1 MFVQFRK
8 RYRNEGSP
16 SPRQSPKRRREHSP
30 DSDTYNS
37 GDDKNER
44 HRLLSQVVRP
54 HESHSLSP
62 SHFPEDRQ
70 GRWKEEDRK
79 PERKESSRR
88 YEEQELKEKVSSV
101 DKQRE
106 QTEIMESSRTRD
118 LIGHHPSEDRD
129 TSDGTHDDNK
139 KKAKI
144 QKKPI
149 KKKKEDDVGLE
160 RGNTETASE
169 DSQVFSP
176 KKGQKK
182 KSVEKKHKRP
192 RGDSDNSDEEAA
204 QQSKKKRGPR
214 TPPITTKEELLEMS
228 NDKEAT
234 IEDPQR
240 KEDTAFSDWSDEDVP
255 DRAEVTEHAATAA
268 TPGRTPSPSSLPPP
282 PPPLATASGTL
293 AATANATS
301 TFTSATISTSASTAS
316 VAFTSEDSHRKGYKA
331 RAEKEVPHVTIE
343 DAPHRKTVDQKRSSS
358 LGSNRSNRSHTSG
371 RLRSPSN
378 DSAHRSG
385 DDQSS
390 RKRVLHSGSRDRE
403 KTKSLEITGERKS
416 RIDQLKR
423 GEPSRSTSSDRQ
435 DSRSHSSRR
444 SSPESDRQ
452 VHSRSGSFDSR
463 DRLQERDRYEHERER
478 ERERRDTR
486 QREWDRDV
494 DKDWSRSRDRDRL
507 RERERE
513 RDKRRDLDRER
524 ERLISDSMERDRD
537 RTFES
542 CSQME
547 SVKRSEAKL
556 DSEHEKD
563 LEGMSRDSIALD
575 RERMDKDLASIQGFE
590 DTNKAERTESVE
602 DDESKLDDT
611 HSLGSGAGE
620 GYEPISDDELDEIL
634 AGDAEKRE
642 DQQDEEKM
650 PDPLD
655 VIDVD
660 WSGLMPKHPK
670 EPREPGAALL
680 KFTPGAVMLRVGIS
694 KKLAGSELF
703 TKVKETCQRLLEK
716 PKDTD
721 SLFEHELGALN
732 MAALLRKEERASLLS
747 NLGPCCKALCFRRD
761 SAIRKQL
768 VKNEKGTVKQAYTNA
783 PVVDNELLRLSLRLF
798 KRKTTCHAP
807 GHEKTEDNKLS
818 QSSVQQ
824 ELCVS

>member
-1 MFVQFRK
+1 M
-8 RYRNEGSP
+8 
-16 SPRQSPKRRREHSP
+16 
-30 DSDTYNS
+30 
-37 GDDKNER
+37 
-44 HRLLSQVVRP
+44 SQVVRP
-54 HESHSLSP
+54 QESRSLSP
-62 SHFPEDRQ
+62 SHLTEDRQ
-70 GRWKEEDRK
+70 SRWKEEDRK
-79 PERKESSRR
+79 QERKESSRR
-88 YEEQELKEKVSSV
+88 YEEQEIKEKVSSIE
-101 DKQRE
+101 KQRE
-106 QTEIMESSRTRD
+106 HIEIAEISRTRSQD

-129 TSDGTHDDNK
+129 TSERAHDENK

-149 KKKKEDDVGLE
+149 KKKKDDDVGIE
-160 RGNTETASE
+160 RNNIEISE
-169 DSQVFSP
+169 DGQVFSP

-182 KSVEKKHKRP
+182 KGIEKKRKRSK
-192 RGDSDNSDEEAA
+192 GDSDISDEETT

-214 TPPITTKEELLEMS
+214 TPPITSKEELVDMS
-228 NDKEAT
+228 NNKNAT
-234 IEDPQR
+234 IEESQK

-255 DRAEVTEHAATAA
+255 DRAEMTEIDRAVTVV

-282 PPPLATASGTL
+282 PPPVANSSSSSTLATAGTTTLSTSGT
-293 AATANATS
+293 
-301 TFTSATISTSASTAS
+301 TISTSSNTPSASLAN
-316 VAFTSEDSHRKGYKA
+316 EDSHRKCH
-331 RAEKEVPHVTIE
+331 RTRVEKVEASHVTIE
-343 DAPHRKTVDQKRSSS
+343 DAPHRKPVDQKRSSS
-358 LGSNRSNRSHTSG
+358 LGSNRSNRSHTSS

-385 DDQSS
+385 DDQSG
-390 RKRVLHSGSRDRE
+390 RRRVLHSGSRDRE

-463 DRLQERDRYEHERER
+463 DRLQERDRYEHDRER

-486 QREWDRDV
+486 QREWDRDA
-494 DKDWSRSRDRDRL
+494 DKDWPRNRDRDRL

-513 RDKRRDLDRER
+513 RDKRRDLERER
-524 ERLISDSMERDRD
+524 ERLIPDSVERDRD
-537 RTFES
+537 RERSFEN
-542 CSQME
+542 SQLE
-547 SVKRSEAKL
+547 SIKRSEAKL
-556 DSEHEKD
+556 ESEHERD
-563 LEGMSRDSIALD
+563 LDGTSRDTVALD
-575 RERMDKDLASIQGFE
+575 KDRMDTGSAQGFE
-590 DTNKAERTESVE
+590 DISKTERAENME
-602 DDESKLDDT
+602 DDESKLDDA

-634 AGDAEKRE
+634 AGDAEKRD

-680 KFTPGAVMLRVGIS
+680 KFTPGAVMLRVGLS
-694 KKLAGSELF
+694 KKLAGSEIF

-716 PKDTD
+716 PKDAD
-721 SLFEHELGALN
+721 NLFEHELGALN
-732 MAALLRKEERASLLS
+732 MAALLRKEERANLLS

-768 VKNEKGTVKQAYTNA
+768 VKNEKGNVKQAYTNA

-798 KRKTTCHAP
+798 KRKTTCYTP
-807 GHEKTEDNKLS
+807 GPEKNENNKLS
-818 QSSVQQ
+818 QSSIQQ

>member
-1 MFVQFRK
+1 M
-8 RYRNEGSP
+8 
-16 SPRQSPKRRREHSP
+16 
-30 DSDTYNS
+30 
-37 GDDKNER
+37 
-44 HRLLSQVVRP
+44 
-54 HESHSLSP
+54 
-62 SHFPEDRQ
+62 
-70 GRWKEEDRK
+70 
-79 PERKESSRR
+79 
-88 YEEQELKEKVSSV
+88 EKV
-101 DKQRE
+101 
-106 QTEIMESSRTRD
+106 
-118 LIGHHPSEDRD
+118 
-129 TSDGTHDDNK
+129 
-139 KKAKI
+139 
-144 QKKPI
+144 
-149 KKKKEDDVGLE
+149 
-160 RGNTETASE
+160 ET
-169 DSQVFSP
+169 
-176 KKGQKK
+176 
-182 KSVEKKHKRP
+182 
-192 RGDSDNSDEEAA
+192 
-204 QQSKKKRGPR
+204 
-214 TPPITTKEELLEMS
+214 
-228 NDKEAT
+228 
-234 IEDPQR
+234 
-240 KEDTAFSDWSDEDVP
+240 
-255 DRAEVTEHAATAA
+255 
-268 TPGRTPSPSSLPPP
+268 
-282 PPPLATASGTL
+282 
-293 AATANATS
+293 
-301 TFTSATISTSASTAS
+301 
-316 VAFTSEDSHRKGYKA
+316 
-331 RAEKEVPHVTIE
+331 PHVTIE
-343 DAPHRKTVDQKRSSS
+343 DAPHRKPVDQKRSSS

-385 DDQSS
+385 DDQSG

-423 GEPSRSTSSDRQ
+423 GEPSRSTSSDRR

-463 DRLQERDRYEHERER
+463 DRLQERDRYEHDRER

-486 QREWDRDV
+486 QREWDRDA
-494 DKDWSRSRDRDRL
+494 DKDWPRNRDRDRL
-507 RERERE
+507 RERERERE

-524 ERLISDSMERDRD
+524 ERLISDSVERDRDRDRD

-542 CSQME
+542 SQIE
-547 SVKRSEAKL
+547 SVKRCEAKL
-556 DSEHEKD
+556 EGEHERD
-563 LEGMSRDSIALD
+563 LESTSRDSVAVD
-575 RERMDKDLASIQGFE
+575 KERMDKDLGSVQGFE
-590 DTNKAERTESVE
+590 DINKSERTESLE
-602 DDESKLDDT
+602 AGDDESKLDDT

-703 TKVKETCQRLLEK
+703 AKVKETCQRLLEK
-716 PKDTD
+716 PKDAD
-721 SLFEHELGALN
+721 NLFEHELGALN

-768 VKNEKGTVKQAYTNA
+768 VKNEKGTIKQAYTNA
-783 PVVDNELLRLSLRLF
+783 PMVDNELLRLSLRLF

-807 GHEKTEDNKLS
+807 GNEKTEDNKLS
-818 QSSVQQ
+818 QSSIQQ

>member
-1 MFVQFRK
+1 MV
-8 RYRNEGSP
+8 
-16 SPRQSPKRRREHSP
+16 
-30 DSDTYNS
+30 
-37 GDDKNER
+37 
-44 HRLLSQVVRP
+44 
-54 HESHSLSP
+54 
-62 SHFPEDRQ
+62 
-70 GRWKEEDRK
+70 
-79 PERKESSRR
+79 
-88 YEEQELKEKVSSV
+88 
-101 DKQRE
+101 
-106 QTEIMESSRTRD
+106 EI
-118 LIGHHPSEDRD
+118 
-129 TSDGTHDDNK
+129 
-139 KKAKI
+139 
-144 QKKPI
+144 
-149 KKKKEDDVGLE
+149 
-160 RGNTETASE
+160 
-169 DSQVFSP
+169 
-176 KKGQKK
+176 
-182 KSVEKKHKRP
+182 
-192 RGDSDNSDEEAA
+192 
-204 QQSKKKRGPR
+204 
-214 TPPITTKEELLEMS
+214 S
-228 NDKEAT
+228 NDKDVT
-234 IEDPQR
+234 VGDPQR

-255 DRAEVTEHAATAA
+255 DRAEVTEHAAAAA

-282 PPPLATASGTL
+282 PPPLATATAPGTL
-293 AATANATS
+293 AATAAASS
-301 TFTSATISTSASTAS
+301 TFSTSATPTGTTSA
-316 VAFTSEDSHRKGYKA
+316 AFAGEDSHRKGHKA
-331 RAEKEVPHVTIE
+331 RAEKAEAPHVSIE
-343 DAPHRKTVDQKRSSS
+343 DAPHRKPVDQKRSSS
-358 LGSNRSNRSHTSG
+358 LGSNRSNRSYTSG

-486 QREWDRDV
+486 QREWDRDA
-494 DKDWSRSRDRDRL
+494 DKDWSRNRDRDRL

-537 RTFES
+537 RDRTFES

-556 DSEHEKD
+556 ESEHERD
-563 LEGMSRDSIALD
+563 LEGTSRDSINLD
-575 RERMDKDLASIQGFE
+575 KERMDKDLASVQGFE
-590 DTNKAERTESVE
+590 DINKAERTESVE
-602 DDESKLDDT
+602 GDDESKLDDT

-716 PKDTD
+716 PKDAD
-721 SLFEHELGALN
+721 NLFENELGALN

-798 KRKTTCHAP
+798 KRKATCHVP